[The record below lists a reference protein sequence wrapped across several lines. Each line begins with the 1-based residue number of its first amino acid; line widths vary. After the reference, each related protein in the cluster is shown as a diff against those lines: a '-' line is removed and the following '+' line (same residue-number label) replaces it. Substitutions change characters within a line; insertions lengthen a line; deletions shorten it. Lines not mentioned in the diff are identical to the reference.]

1 MKKWLPVLVS
11 VVLALPAVAQGPG
24 EAPKR
29 PERGGPRNLQRM
41 MGTVKAVD
49 PIKGALTVKGKEAK
63 VTLQVEG
70 RTRILRGRNLIAL
83 ADLQEGE
90 EVQVVYLTTPEGK
103 QVARF
108 VTVLPKGESSGPKT
122 GERPGPK
129 P

>member
-1 MKKWLPVLVS
+1 MKKGLPLLLS
-11 VVLALPAVAQGPG
+11 VFLALPAFAQGPG

-29 PERGGPRNLQRM
+29 PERGGPRNLQRII
-41 MGTVKAVD
+41 GTVKAVD
-49 PIKGALTVKGKEAK
+49 PAKGALTVKGKEAE

-83 ADLQEGE
+83 ADLKEGE
-90 EVQVVYLTTPEGK
+90 EVQVVYLNAPEGK
-103 QVARF
+103 PVARF
-108 VTVLPKGESSGPKT
+108 VTVLTKGEPSGPKT

>member
-1 MKKWLPVLVS
+1 MKKGLPILLS
-11 VVLALPAVAQGPG
+11 IFLALPAFALGPG

-41 MGTVKAVD
+41 MGTVKAID
-49 PIKGALTVKGKEAK
+49 PAKGALTVKGKEAE

-90 EVQVVYLTTPEGK
+90 EVQVVYVLTPEGAK
-103 QVARF
+103 VARF
-108 VTVLPKGESSGPKT
+108 VTVLPRGEPSGPKT